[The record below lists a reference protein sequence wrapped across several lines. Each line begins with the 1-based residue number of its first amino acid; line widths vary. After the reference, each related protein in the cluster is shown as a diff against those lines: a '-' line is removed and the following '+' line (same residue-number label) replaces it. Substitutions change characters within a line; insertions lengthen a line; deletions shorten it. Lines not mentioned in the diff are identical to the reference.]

1 LNEKRLKAKTDLR
14 YLFEEV
20 LNYGK
25 GKLDDFHL
33 EIIEELKLVE
43 ESVDRKGLFL
53 LPRGHW
59 KSTLI
64 TVAYTIQKIL
74 QNPDISVFISNAVLN
89 NSVAFLR
96 EIKNHFE
103 KNERLIELFGDWVGE
118 KWGEG
123 EIIVKPRTSPHKEPT
138 IRIGSVEHSVVS
150 SHFDLIILD
159 DLVER
164 GNTGTREQCNK
175 VIQYFK
181 DSFAL
186 GKENN
191 TTFLVVGTLWHH
203 ADLYQHILA
212 KNKAIDNFRVL
223 YKTCWKD
230 KENFV
235 PLFYKFTK
243 DYLLQLKKGM
253 GNFDFAKQY
262 ENTLVD
268 DENAKFKMSWLQNE
282 YYEKE
287 LISKPLTTFIT
298 IDPAEST
305 KDDADYTAVIV
316 NSVDEADNWYLRY
329 VKRLRI
335 NPTQLVEL
343 IFDLWTHPEW
353 KRSGLVSIGLEK
365 KAFADTVKP
374 LLKTEGERRGL
385 FPYVVELKA
394 MKREKTHRIEGA
406 LAGRFEYGKIFF
418 RAGASDNT
426 DDLRDE
432 LIKFPLAEH
441 DDLSDGLAYQ
451 QDIVYHPS
459 KGARRNPR
467 SKDEEEMLRIRKL
480 QSRSGLPTVLE
491 RI

>member
-1 LNEKRLKAKTDLR
+1 M
-14 YLFEEV
+14 FEEV

-25 GKLDDFHL
+25 GKLDEFHL
-33 EIIEELKLVE
+33 EIIEELKLTE
-43 ESVDRKGLFL
+43 KSVDRKGLFL

-64 TVAYTIQKIL
+64 TVAYTIQKVL

-159 DLVER
+159 DLVNR
-164 GNTGTREQCNK
+164 DNTGTREQCNK
-175 VIQYFK
+175 VIQYYK

-191 TTFLVVGTLWHH
+191 TTFLVVGTFWHH
-203 ADLYQHILA
+203 ADLFQHILT
-212 KNKAIDNFRVL
+212 KNKVIKNFRVL
-223 YKTCWKD
+223 HKTCWKD

-235 PLFYKFTK
+235 PLFYKFNK
-243 DYLLQLKKGM
+243 EYLLQLKREM
-253 GNFDFAKQY
+253 GSFDFAKQY

-268 DENAKFKMSWLQNE
+268 DENAEFKMSWLENE
-282 YYEKE
+282 YLEKDI
-287 LISKPLTTFIT
+287 ISKPLTTFIT

-305 KDDADYTAVIV
+305 KDNADYTAVIV
-316 NSVDEADNWYLRY
+316 NSVDENDNWYIRY
-329 VKRLRI
+329 VKRLHI
-335 NPTQLVEL
+335 NTTQLTEL
-343 IFDLWTHPEW
+343 VFDLWTNPEW
-353 KRSGLVSIGLEK
+353 KKSGLVSIGLEK
-365 KAFADTVKP
+365 KAFEDTVKP
-374 LLKTEGERRGL
+374 LLKTEGEKRGL
-385 FPYVVELKA
+385 FPYVVELKP
-394 MKREKTHRIEGA
+394 MRRNKEQRIRGA
-406 LAGRFEYGKIFF
+406 LQGRLEYGKIFF
-418 RAGASDNT
+418 RAGANDNT

-441 DDLSDGLAYQ
+441 DDLSDALAYQ

-459 KGARRNPR
+459 KGARRLPR
-467 SKDEEEMLRIRKL
+467 SKDEEEMLKLRKL
-480 QSRSGLPTVLE
+480 QSMRGLPTVLE